1 MIISHGLWGAFKIYS
16 ILTIT
21 IPFFKIVYMEI
32 LEFEWDDD
40 NIEHIAKH
48 GVLPDE
54 IEEVA
59 FYDEPWIKKG
69 RSNSRYML
77 GYTVGGRYLFV
88 VYVLKGHGAAR
99 VITSMDM
106 DEKTRKLYKRRGK

>member
-1 MIISHGLWGAFKIYS
+1 
-16 ILTIT
+16 
-21 IPFFKIVYMEI
+21 MEI

-59 FYDEPWIKKG
+59 FDDEPWIKKG
-69 RSNSRYML
+69 RSNTRYML

-106 DEKTRKLYKRRGK
+106 DEKTRNLYKRRGK